1 MDDISQAPGVRFEPA
16 EPPSPAAPT
25 TVATTPAPSTSDS
38 ADQPAADVAGG
49 SPDLAPV
56 PQASPNPGFKSK
68 CGDQHQ
74 HAPAVARIRRKARAD
89 TEPSNRSQV
98 RRGRNGPRPASS
110 HSPVFVDVVIS
121 RLVEPAKEL
130 QDFLW
135 RAPTGS
141 AGLDKRTRRNLEARL
156 MARPI
161 LVVGDPNGEA
171 ELQVVGNGEDLPH
184 LRAQLGHEAVVPV
197 LVIRRNLTAA
207 EREEIALHSMLAH
220 ALTAPPRKGLAPAI
234 EGAVARLQAL
244 GSPPLI
250 DCRKMPLARA
260 FDLDHRSFS
269 GKSERTQTVTVPQF
283 PMLHR
288 SKRKRLPN

>member
-1 MDDISQAPGVRFEPA
+1 MDDISQASGVRFEPA

-25 TVATTPAPSTSDS
+25 TAATTPAPGTSDS
-38 ADQPAADVAGG
+38 ADQPAADAAGG

-56 PQASPNPGFKSK
+56 PQAWPNPGFESK
-68 CGDQHQ
+68 CGDPHQ
-74 HAPAVARIRRKARAD
+74 HAPAAARIRRKARAD
-89 TEPSNRSQV
+89 AEPSNRSQV

-110 HSPVFVDVVIS
+110 HPPVFVEVAIS

-130 QDFLW
+130 QEFPW

-156 MARPI
+156 LAHPI
-161 LVVGDPNGEA
+161 LATGDPTGQA
-171 ELQVVGNGEDLPH
+171 ELEVVGNGEDLQY
-184 LRAQLGHEAVVPV
+184 LRAQLGHDAVVPV
-197 LVIRRNLTAA
+197 VVIRRKLTAA

-220 ALTAPPRKGLAPAI
+220 ALTAPPRKGRARAI
-234 EGAVARLQAL
+234 ERAVARLQAL

-269 GKSERTQTVTVPQF
+269 GESEHRQTVTVPQF

-288 SKRKRLPN
+288 SKR